1 MLWPYLKIWEW
12 EWIFGH
18 SVKAISSL
26 GVRSPCIQTCSE
38 CSFTSCTSSGLKAKG
53 HKCSKSADEKMIFV
67 PHVEPKTTNGKVSLD
82 SWANL
87 HDFSE
92 KTNIKQK
99 TNNDNDESYEAKQEF
114 DNFDEQCS
122 LDEEP
127 KTKSGQKVA
136 RKQLSDSQLNFHDF
150 SEETYNSN
158 NDQGKNI
165 KTSLSDIGDYYQKF
179 KCARCDVRFKEKAR
193 LKRHEEISRSV
204 KNIQTCN
211 ECKFISCTSMGLKS
225 LNHKCSKTKI
235 GENIRKKPRNYSQFK
250 M

>member
-1 MLWPYLKIWEW
+1 MSKAKVKTSTFEPISTEFENEDLMLEVVEDISAGGEKILDKTGNRKYSKKLKCSRCDVTVQSKERLKRH
-12 EWIFGH
+12 EQ
-18 SVKAISSL
+18 ISK
-26 GVRSPCIQTCSE
+26 GVQNIQTCNE

-99 TNNDNDESYEAKQEF
+99 INNDNDESYEAKQEF

-122 LDEEP
+122 FDEEP

-165 KTSLSDIGDYYQKF
+165 KTSLSDIVQ
-179 KCARCDVRFKEKAR
+179 V
-193 LKRHEEISRSV
+193 
-204 KNIQTCN
+204 
-211 ECKFISCTSMGLKS
+211 CKM
-225 LNHKCSKTKI
+225 
-235 GENIRKKPRNYSQFK
+235 
-250 M
+250 